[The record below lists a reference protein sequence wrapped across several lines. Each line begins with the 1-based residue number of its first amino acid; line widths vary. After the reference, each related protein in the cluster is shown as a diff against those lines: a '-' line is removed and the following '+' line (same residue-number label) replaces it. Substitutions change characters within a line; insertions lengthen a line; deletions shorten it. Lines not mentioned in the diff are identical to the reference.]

1 MIMGVDPGRDKCG
14 VAVLNSVGEVK
25 FSEVIPTENFNTAIK
40 NLAAQFEIEMVILG
54 NGTTH
59 VEAENKIRAINLPVT
74 VIDEKFTTEEARRE
88 YWVQNPPRG
97 WRRLLPV
104 SMQVPP
110 VPVDNIVAEI
120 LAKRYLA
127 GGFQRLAFRG

>member
-1 MIMGVDPGRDKCG
+1 MVIGVDPGRDKCG
-14 VAVLNSVGEVK
+14 VAVLDTDGEIK
-25 FSEVIPTENFNTAIK
+25 FSEVIPTDEFETALK
-40 NLAAQFEIEMVILG
+40 KLSAQFNPERVILG

-59 VEAENKIRAINLPVT
+59 AEAEKKLRAINLSVT
-74 VIDEKFTTEEARRE
+74 IIDEKFTTEEARRE
-88 YWVQNPPRG
+88 YWIKNPPRG

-120 LAKRYLA
+120 LAKRFL
-127 GGFQRLAFRG
+127 GLRKINEK

>member
-14 VAVLNSVGEVK
+14 VAVLNSAGKIK
-25 FSEVIPTENFNTAIK
+25 FSEVIPTENFETAIQK
-40 NLAAQFEIEMVILG
+40 LAAQFEIEMVVLG

-59 VEAENKIRAINLPVT
+59 VEAEKKIRAINLPVT
-74 VIDEKFTTEEARRE
+74 VIDEKYTTEEARRE

-127 GGFQRLAFRG
+127 GSLEGFYFC

>member
-14 VAVLNSVGEVK
+14 VAVLNSAGEVK
-25 FSEVIPTENFNTAIK
+25 FSEVIPTENFDTAIK
-40 NLAAQFEIEMVILG
+40 KLAAQFEIEQVIFG

-59 VEAENKIRAINLPVT
+59 VDAEKKIRAINLPIKI
-74 VIDEKFTTEEARRE
+74 IDEKFTTEEARRE

-120 LAKRYLA
+120 LAKRFLVSS
-127 GGFQRLAFRG
+127 G

>member
-14 VAVLNSVGEVK
+14 VAVLSSAGEVK
-25 FSEVIPTENFNTAIK
+25 FSEVIPTENFDTAIEK
-40 NLAAQFEIEMVILG
+40 LAAQFEIEQVILG

-59 VEAENKIRAINLPVT
+59 VDAEKKIRAIKLPVK

-127 GGFQRLAFRG
+127 GSR

>member
-25 FSEVIPTENFNTAIK
+25 FSEVIPTENFDAAIQK
-40 NLAAQFEIEMVILG
+40 LSAQFDIERIILG

-59 VEAENKIRAINLPVT
+59 LDAEKKLRAVNLPVT
-74 VIDEKFTTEEARRE
+74 IIDEKFTTEEARRE

-120 LAKRYLA
+120 LAKRFL
-127 GGFQRLAFRG
+127 GIREQG

>member
-25 FSEVIPTENFNTAIK
+25 FSEVIPTENFDAAIQK
-40 NLAAQFEIEMVILG
+40 LSAQFDIERIILG

-59 VEAENKIRAINLPVT
+59 LDAEKKLRAVNLPVT
-74 VIDEKFTTEEARRE
+74 IIDEKFTTEEARRE

-120 LAKRYLA
+120 LAKRYL
-127 GGFQRLAFRG
+127 GSRK

>member
-14 VAVLNSVGEVK
+14 VAVLNSSGEVK
-25 FSEVIPTENFNTAIK
+25 FSEVIPTENFDAAIQK
-40 NLAAQFEIEMVILG
+40 LSAQFDIERVILG

-59 VEAENKIRAINLPVT
+59 VEAEKKIRTVNLPVT
-74 VIDEKFTTEEARRE
+74 IIDEKFTTEEARRE

-120 LAKRYLA
+120 LAKRYL
-127 GGFQRLAFRG
+127 GNKGLGNRD

>member
-14 VAVLNSVGEVK
+14 VAVLNSVGDVK
-25 FSEVIPTENFNTAIK
+25 FSEVIPTENFDTAIK
-40 NLAAQFEIEMVILG
+40 SLAAQFDIEQVILG

-59 VEAENKIRAINLPVT
+59 IEAEKKIRAINLPVT

-120 LAKRYLA
+120 LAKRFL
-127 GGFQRLAFRG
+127 GIRK